1 MNYANPDAL
10 VGAEWLADHLN
21 APDVRVLDATYHLPG
36 SERDAHEE
44 YLFRHIPGAVFF
56 NLDDVSDTE
65 SPLPHMLPSPEKFSS
80 KVRKMGL
87 GDGNKIVVYDTSGGF
102 FAAMRVWWMFRV
114 FGHKDVCVLNGGLKS
129 WTALKQPTE
138 QDEPVTLRKHFT
150 ASKDNTLVR
159 VMKHMLSNVES
170 GREQVLDARN
180 PKRFQ
185 GEDWE
190 PRPTKRRGHIPGSVN
205 IPFSKLMDPMK
216 GFRMR
221 AADDIAAAFDKAGV
235 DREKP
240 MVTTCGSGITAAVL
254 SFGLHL
260 IGCENVPV
268 YDGSWAEWGNH
279 DDVPIEV

>member
-10 VGAEWLADHLN
+10 VDAQWLADHLN

-56 NLDDVSDTE
+56 DLDDISDTE

-87 GDGNKIVVYDTSGGF
+87 GDGNRIVVYDTSGGF
-102 FAAMRVWWMFRV
+102 LAAMRVWWMFRV

-129 WTALKQPTE
+129 WSALKQAVE

-159 VMKHMLSNVES
+159 DMKQMLSNIES

-180 PKRFQ
+180 AKRFH

-205 IPFSKLMDPMK
+205 LPFTQLMDPMK

-221 AADDIAAAFDKAGV
+221 GADEITAAFDKAGV
-235 DREKP
+235 DRNKP
-240 MVTTCGSGITAAVL
+240 IAATCGSGITAAVL

-268 YDGSWAEWGNH
+268 YDGSWAEWGNR
-279 DDVPIEV
+279 DDTPIKS

>member
-1 MNYANPDAL
+1 MDYANPDAL
-10 VGAEWLADHLN
+10 VDAEWLIAHLN

-56 NLDDVSDTE
+56 DIDDVSHTE
-65 SPLPHMLPSPEKFSS
+65 TPLPHMLPSPEKFSS

-102 FAAMRVWWMFRV
+102 LAAMRVWWMFRV
-114 FGHKDVCVLNGGLKS
+114 FGHKDVCVLDGGLRS

-138 QDEPVTLRKHFT
+138 QDEPVTLKKHFT
-150 ASKDNTLVR
+150 GLKDNTLVR
-159 VMKHMLSNVES
+159 DMKQMLSNVQS

-180 PKRFQ
+180 ARRFQ

-190 PRPTKRRGHIPGSVN
+190 PRPTKHRGHIPGSVN
-205 IPFSKLMDPMK
+205 LPFSELMVPIK
-216 GFRMR
+216 GFRMHG
-221 AADDIAAAFDKAGV
+221 ADEIADAFDKVGV

-240 MVTTCGSGITAAVL
+240 IVVTCGSGITAAVL

-279 DDVPIEV
+279 DDTPIEV